1 MCQTDSFLGERQ
13 PHIFRL
19 VILSHA
25 VQYLSNAVVPPSPPF
40 LPMHCSLADIDRQTE
55 HLAPKK
61 SYVMKIIQI
70 RLFSRRW
77 VSGFVCFW
85 IDKVKKKE
93 KRKSENCE

>member
-1 MCQTDSFLGERQ
+1 MCQTGSFLRERQ

-25 VQYLSNAVVPPSPPF
+25 VHYLSNAVGAMLKYYEVEHPPSPPF
-40 LPMHCSLADIDRQTE
+40 LPMHCSRADIDRQTE

-85 IDKVKKKE
+85 IDKV
-93 KRKSENCE
+93 